1 MEGFGGLDEW
11 LAGIDWVIVKR
22 LVHTWAYTI
31 YIFSV
36 ASIVL
41 LYRFVKYIVPLMKEL
56 VRKLRKKEK
65 I

>member
-11 LAGIDWVIVKR
+11 LVGIDWVITKR

-31 YIFSV
+31 YIFSII
-36 ASIVL
+36 SIVF
-41 LYRFVKYIVPLMKEL
+41 LYRFAKYIVPAMKEL
-56 VRKLRKKEK
+56 IRKLRKKEK